1 MPRYASN
8 VDVNQNEIVAALRKA
23 GVQVECT
30 HGVGSG
36 FPDLVCGWRG
46 KTALIEIKY
55 GNDQLNAAQ
64 RTWHEK
70 WAGQVGV
77 ARTFDEAMTIIL
89 AACK

>member
-8 VDVNQNEIVAALRKA
+8 VDLNQKEIVDALRKS

-46 KTALIEIKY
+46 KTVLIEVKY

-64 RTWHEK
+64 KLWHEK

-77 ARTFDEAMTIIL
+77 ARTFEEAMKIVL
-89 AACK
+89 ENSK